1 MKTIYK
7 HIGQKIRTARK
18 EKEMTL
24 EDLAFEI
31 GMDWSF
37 LARIETGKAV
47 ASIETLSKICSS
59 LNIEMSYLFDNKDLI
74 KDELVDKDLHK
85 LIKNLPLKEKQ
96 KILKILKIII
106 KE

>member
-1 MKTIYK
+1 MKDLYK

-18 EKEMTL
+18 AKEMTL

-37 LARIETGKAV
+37 LARIETGKAI
-47 ASIETLSKICSS
+47 ASIETLSKICSA
-59 LNIEMSYLFDNKDLI
+59 LNIEMSYLFDNKDII

-96 KILKILKIII
+96 KILKILKIMI